1 MVSLSARRELLEHY
15 RKDYSS
21 ASRSEKSKILTAVCE
36 STGWNRKYA
45 IGEMKGDPRVRKRTK
60 RKRKS
65 VYGPNEEAALVKV
78 WKLSGFLA
86 SKRLAPFLPEFLD
99 TLQRHD
105 ELTLPKLVDERLRK
119 ISASSIDRLLR
130 RHRSSQPRS
139 ASFTKSGPLKR
150 QVAMRRGT
158 DWDDAKPG
166 YCEVDTVAHSG
177 GDMSGEFYWTLS
189 LTDVSTGWYEGA
201 ALRSKSQSETLR
213 HIQSIRARLPFQLLG
228 IDSDN
233 GGEFINYHLLK
244 FCQDEKIVFTRC
256 RPYVKNDQCRVEQ
269 KNNSIV
275 RKHTAYGRYNRP
287 EQFKLLSEIHGILRL
302 LVNFFE
308 PSLKGKE
315 KAATPYRR
323 LIETNALSRA
333 KLDEL
338 RATYEALNPVKLRER
353 LNRAKLELYE
363 LNALVE
369 NVENGEPPGQIIT

>member
-1 MVSLSARRELLEHY
+1 MSLSARRELLEHY
-15 RKDYSS
+15 RSEYASS
-21 ASRSEKSKILTAVCE
+21 TRSQKSKILTAICE

-45 IGEMKGDPRVRKRTK
+45 ISELRGEPRVHRRTT

-65 VYGPNEEAALVKV
+65 LYGPNEEAALVKV

-99 TLQRHD
+99 TLQRHN

-130 RHRSSQPRS
+130 RHRSSHPRS
-139 ASFTKSGPLKR
+139 PSFTKQGPLKR
-150 QVAMRRGT
+150 QVALRRGT

-177 GDMSGEFYWTLS
+177 GDMSGDFYWTLS
-189 LTDVSTGWYEGA
+189 VTDVCTGWYEGA

-213 HIQSIRARLPFQLLG
+213 HIQSIRARLPFELLG

-233 GGEFINYHLLK
+233 GGEFMNYHLLK

-275 RKHTAYGRYNRP
+275 RRNTGYGRYDRA
-287 EQFKLLSEIHGILRL
+287 EQFKLLTEIHGILRL
-302 LVNFFE
+302 LVNYFE

-323 LIETNALSRA
+323 LLQTKTLTEP
-333 KLDEL
+333 KLQEL
-338 RATYEALNPVKLRER
+338 EDIYKILNPVKLREQ
-353 LNRAKLELYE
+353 LNRAKLKLYE
-363 LNALVE
+363 LNSLVE
-369 NVENGEPPGQIIT
+369 FVEQQQEHG

>member
-1 MVSLSARRELLEHY
+1 M
-15 RKDYSS
+15 
-21 ASRSEKSKILTAVCE
+21 
-36 STGWNRKYA
+36 
-45 IGEMKGDPRVRKRTK
+45 
-60 RKRKS
+60 
-65 VYGPNEEAALVKV
+65 YGPNEEAALVKV

-99 TLQRHD
+99 TLQRHN

-130 RHRSSQPRS
+130 RHRSSHPRS
-139 ASFTKSGPLKR
+139 PSFTKQGPLKR
-150 QVAMRRGT
+150 QVALRRGT

-177 GDMSGEFYWTLS
+177 GDMSGDFYWTLS
-189 LTDVSTGWYEGA
+189 VTDVCTGWYEGA

-213 HIQSIRARLPFQLLG
+213 HIQSIRARLPFELLG

-233 GGEFINYHLLK
+233 GGEFMNYHLLK

-275 RKHTAYGRYNRP
+275 RRNTGYGRYDRA
-287 EQFKLLSEIHGILRL
+287 EQFKLLTEIHGILRL
-302 LVNFFE
+302 LVNYFE

-323 LIETNALSRA
+323 LLQTKTLTEP
-333 KLDEL
+333 KLQEL
-338 RATYEALNPVKLRER
+338 EDIYKILNPVKLREQ
-353 LNRAKLELYE
+353 LNRAKLKLYE
-363 LNALVE
+363 LNSLVE
-369 NVENGEPPGQIIT
+369 FVEQQQEHG